1 MRARAAAVATGEAAL
16 QSPLKSPAVSQNAR
30 VYMCMCTCACACVHT
45 HVRRGGGG
53 SVRASIVRHMPTH
66 SYVLACAPCA
76 HMPRG
81 VTLCVLDQLPPRA
94 HAHCAIVRISQC
106 AMSTPV
112 RHCCCPV
119 AGSQPPRRHGVCV
132 CVCVCVC
139 LSVCARLI
147 GALSLYET
155 VTAMGWCGIYEWMHA
170 HGNADTSA
178 PLKPVP
184 LHTATKPTCRSAER
198 RSTHASTSLHSRTRA
213 SSSSVCTQP

>member
-119 AGSQPPRRHGVCV
+119 AGSQPPRWHGVCV
-132 CVCVCVC
+132 CVCVCARALEC
-139 LSVCARLI
+139 VCALDRCSLI
-147 GALSLYET
+147 IRNRHRNGLVRDIRVDAC
-155 VTAMGWCGIYEWMHA
+155 A
-170 HGNADTSA
+170 
-178 PLKPVP
+178 
-184 LHTATKPTCRSAER
+184 RQR
-198 RSTHASTSLHSRTRA
+198 RH
-213 SSSSVCTQP
+213 VCPPQACPPSYSNQTNL